1 MKVEQYSAEAES
13 ALCPTLTSHSQECM
27 IKMGVENEANETVQ
41 LLAEKV
47 CSQFQNLCHG
57 SVERKKTNVPIIKFQ
72 KYQGTIFSPN

>member
-1 MKVEQYSAEAES
+1 
-13 ALCPTLTSHSQECM
+13 
-27 IKMGVENEANETVQ
+27 MGVENEANETVQ
-41 LLAEKV
+41 LLAAEKV